1 MKPSDPR
8 VRRFLAP
15 ARSSLAGVVSAGVV
29 GGALVIAQAW
39 VVTGLIIAVLHDD
52 PLTGWAIAVAAV
64 LTLRG
69 LNGAVSDICAARA
82 ASVVGTVLRHRL
94 VRAALARPGGSTDEP
109 ASGEVAVLATRGV
122 AAAEPYL
129 TRYVPALVVAAVLP
143 PLTVVALATQ
153 DLLSALIVVCTL
165 PLVPVF
171 GALVGLA
178 TRDRAEEQW
187 RAMASL
193 SGHFLDV
200 VRGLPTLVA
209 HRRAHAQSTRIAEVT
224 DRYRRASLR
233 TLRIAF
239 ASSAVLELVATL
251 SVALVAVTVGVRL
264 ASGSLD
270 LHTALVVLLLTPE
283 AFWPLR
289 RVGAEFHAAAEGA
302 TTFAAAHDLLDA
314 AADPAVDQAAP
325 TGAPLLLDHV
335 TVTFPG
341 RTTPA
346 VHEISAL
353 IPARGVTALTGP
365 SGCGKSTLL
374 AAIAGLLPVT
384 DGVVASGGRTVGGP
398 AWQAQI
404 AWLPQQPRFV
414 TGSVADNLRLVRS
427 DASDADLW
435 AALREVALEVRVHE
449 LPSGLETPLGEDGT
463 SLSAGERARLAL
475 ARVVLADRP
484 WVLLDEPT
492 AHLDD
497 LTEQVIADTIV
508 ALGRRSSVLVVAHRP
523 RLVDLADHEIRL
535 PAPQPSVALAA
546 APPAA
551 VATPVV
557 APAPVQLEAPASGD
571 ERRAFAG
578 ATVLG
583 ALASA
588 SGVALTATAGWLI
601 VQASSRPAVL
611 TLLVAIV
618 GVRTFGLAR
627 PVLRYV
633 ERLRGH
639 DAALRLLARR
649 RVEVY
654 DALVPLVP
662 AILGPR
668 RGDLLSSIVDDV
680 DSVVD
685 RQLRVRMPL
694 VQFVLVAG
702 LTTTVAALFHPVSGL
717 VVAALALLTGAAH
730 LLARNGARRAERELV
745 GLRAVLSREVVEAVQ
760 IADEILM
767 WQRTVDV
774 ADRIAGTS
782 ARMGSV
788 SSTAAGWLT
797 SARVLV
803 LVSSGAATAAIA
815 AATAA
820 DTAAGRLSGPV
831 MALLVLLP
839 LALVDVALPCTDAG
853 VLAARTASAD
863 ARLRALEHTP
873 PAVAD
878 IPGRAIPIGDVVT
891 VRDVSSRW
899 RLQGPMTAPVS
910 FDLAPGDRVAVV
922 GPSGSGK
929 STLAAVLMRFLD
941 PVTGE
946 ARLGGALMTYVA
958 PDVVRRQVG
967 LVDDHPHVFAT
978 TLLENVRLA
987 RPTATDREV
996 EAVLRRARLGPWLDT
1011 LPEGVHTWLG
1021 DGHAAVS
1028 GGERARIGIARSL
1041 LADQPVLVL
1050 DEPTA
1055 HLDQATAS
1063 ALAREVLTGDR
1074 SRSVLWITHG
1084 GPGLDLVDRTIAL
1097 APAVPPGA
1105 KSPMSSGATARV
1117 VPSRTATGWSH
1128 EDHDQSTHRRRRDGR
1143 FGRRTPRRSVGR

>member
-8 VRRFLAP
+8 VREFLAP
-15 ARSSLAGVVSAGVV
+15 ARTSLAGVVAGGVLS
-29 GGALVIAQAW
+29 GALVIAQAW
-39 VVTGLIIAVLHDD
+39 VVTGLVIAVLHGDE
-52 PLTGWAIAVAAV
+52 LLGWGLATVAV
-64 LTLRG
+64 LALRG
-69 LNGAVSDICAARA
+69 VAGTLGDLCAARA
-82 ASVVGTVLRHRL
+82 ASVVGTILRHRL
-94 VRAALARPGGSTDEP
+94 VRAVVERSSGSFDET
-109 ASGEVAVLATRGV
+109 SGNEVAVLATRGV

-143 PLTVVALATQ
+143 PLTVVVIATQ
-153 DLLSALIVVCTL
+153 DLLSAFIVVCTL

-200 VRGLPTLVA
+200 VQGLPTLVA
-209 HRRAHAQSTRIAEVT
+209 HRRARAQSARIGEIT
-224 DRYRRASLR
+224 DRYRVASLR

-264 ASGSLD
+264 ASGSLG

-283 AFWPLR
+283 AYWPLR

-302 TTFAAAHDLLDA
+302 ATFTAAHQLLA
-314 AADPAVDQAAP
+314 GHEVPAIDQAAP
-325 TGAPLLLDHV
+325 AGVPLLLDGV
-335 TVTFPG
+335 TVTYPG

-346 VHEISAL
+346 VQDVSAL
-353 IPARGVTALTGP
+353 IPARGVTALVGP

-374 AAIAGLLPVT
+374 SAMAGLRPVT
-384 DGVVASGGRTVGGP
+384 SGVLASGGRAIGGP
-398 AWQAQI
+398 LWQAQV
-404 AWLPQQPRFV
+404 AWLPQQPRFI
-414 TGSVADNLRLVRS
+414 TGSIADNLRLARP
-427 DASDADLW
+427 DASDSDLW
-435 AALREVALEVRVHE
+435 AALREVALEVRVDD
-449 LPSGLETPLGEDGT
+449 LPDGLATPLGEDGL

-508 ALGRRSSVLVVAHRP
+508 ELGRRSSVIVVAHRP
-523 RLVDLADHEIRL
+523 RLVDLADRRIVL
-535 PAPQPSVALAA
+535 PATTS
-546 APPAA
+546 
-551 VATPVV
+551 
-557 APAPVQLEAPASGD
+557 PAPKVSHAEKIVVRRASPSHADAVQPEPVRTPTHDG
-571 ERRAFAG
+571 RAFAG
-578 ATVLG
+578 AAVLG

-611 TLLVAIV
+611 TLLVAVV
-618 GVRTFGLAR
+618 GVRAFGLAR

-633 ERLRGH
+633 ERLRAH
-639 DAALRLLARR
+639 DVALRLLARR

-662 AILGPR
+662 AGLGRR

-694 VQFVLVAG
+694 LQFALVAV
-702 LTTTVAALFHPVSGL
+702 LTTAIASFLHPASGL
-717 VVAALALLTGAAH
+717 VVGSFVLLAGAAH
-730 LLARNGARRAERELV
+730 LLARHGARRAERDLV
-745 GLRAVLSREVVEAVQ
+745 RQRATLSRQVVEAVQ
-760 IADEILM
+760 VADELLM
-767 WQRTVDV
+767 WQRSLDT
-774 ADRIAGTS
+774 ADRIAATS

-788 SSTAAGWLT
+788 ATAAAGWLT
-797 SARVLV
+797 TARGLV
-803 LVSSGAATAAIA
+803 VVGSGVA
-815 AATAA
+815 AAAVALVTAA

-839 LALVDVALPCTDAG
+839 LALADVALPCADAG
-853 VLAARTASAD
+853 VLAARTAAAD
-863 ARLRALEHTP
+863 ERLRALEQAQ

-878 IPGRAIPIGDVVT
+878 VPSLASPVGSDVTLREVRA
-891 VRDVSSRW
+891 RW
-899 RLQGPMTAPVS
+899 DLRAPLTAPVTL
-910 FDLAPGDRVAVV
+910 DLAPGDRIAVV

-929 STLAAVLMRFLD
+929 STLAAVLLRFLD
-941 PVTGE
+941 PARGE
-946 ARLGGALMTYVA
+946 ARLGGASLTSVA
-958 PDVVRRQVG
+958 PDAVRRRVG

-978 TLLENVRLA
+978 TLVENVRLA
-987 RPTATDREV
+987 RPGATDAEV
-996 EAVLRRARLGPWLDT
+996 EVALRQACLGPWLDT
-1011 LPEGVHTWLG
+1011 LPDGIETWLG
-1021 DGHAAVS
+1021 AGHAAVS

-1055 HLDQATAS
+1055 HLDHATAT
-1063 ALAREVLTGDR
+1063 ALATEVLAGHR
-1074 SRSVLWITHG
+1074 SRTVLWITHANA
-1084 GPGLDLVDRTIAL
+1084 GLELVDRTVTL
-1097 APAVPPGA
+1097 TSAVAPGA
-1105 KSPMSSGATARV
+1105 KGPDDSGATAHVARGT
-1117 VPSRTATGWSH
+1117 SEGGWSH
-1128 EDHDQSTHRRRRDGR
+1128 GDHPEPQHHRRRD
-1143 FGRRTPRRSVGR
+1143 